1 MINGN
6 IVENYACELRSENH
20 KIIADVDSSLN
31 GTDLGMN
38 PHEILESAL
47 AACTLMTIKMY
58 AQRKNIELGL
68 LDVKVKILKE
78 GIESTIDRK
87 INFDKSL
94 DNEMKAK
101 LLNIAN
107 RCPIHRLLISNIDI
121 LTEIE

>member
-6 IVENYACELRSENH
+6 IVENYACELRSEKH